1 MDARSRFKN
10 FGGRV
15 RERTTTVRAAVE
27 SLPSTPA
34 VTTPHHAPHHAQ
46 PAHHV
51 EPAPHAPKNPK
62 KVGFFFGRRWML
74 VVIGVLVL
82 LFGLMTYFYIDTKN
96 ELSKAKDNPD
106 SAKQTELQKI
116 TSSVGKTIKLPAETP
131 TLATVTNVQELKNQE
146 FFKDAQNGDKVLIY
160 TKSGRALLY
169 RPSTKQVIE
178 YARVNLGNQ

>member
-15 RERTTTVRAAVE
+15 RERGTPARAAVE
-27 SLPSTPA
+27 ARTSAEPIA
-34 VTTPHHAPHHAQ
+34 HATV
-46 PAHHV
+46 AHHIKHS
-51 EPAPHAPKNPK
+51 EDAHHKSIKTK
-62 KVGFFFGRRWML
+62 KVGFLFGRRWMI
-74 VVIGVLVL
+74 VVIGL
-82 LFGLMTYFYIDTKN
+82 LAAGVVYLGYQYVHTRN
-96 ELSKAKDNPD
+96 ELKAAKNPET
-106 SAKQTELQKI
+106 ANQTELERI
-116 TSSVGKTIKLPAETP
+116 TSTVGKTIKLPNETP
-131 TLATVTNVQELKNQE
+131 TLASVTNISQLKNQE